1 MKFDPRHIAG
11 LLAGWLFVI
20 GSPPLAAAPPP
31 EVWVEAE
38 GVVAFG
44 QDTTL
49 EAAQQ
54 GSLDAARR
62 AAIEKAVGTF
72 VTSSTVVHN
81 SQLADEL
88 VHAVVRGVIVEEK
101 ILGRGVND
109 LTGGHGLLYQ
119 TRIRAKVR
127 AIPTERRGNFAV
139 TVDLNR
145 LSFNDGDEAQ
155 LRILSSQD
163 GYLYVFNV
171 TQDEHITVL
180 APNRYVPETRLQA
193 GTEYVFP
200 TDALVAKGVKL
211 RTWVVPGKKQSVEK
225 IKVIVTRQPVSLL
238 KGKVA
243 EGIYPVSGGVFKEFK
258 PTETALLTDLLRV
271 LAMLDPADWA
281 EATAVYEVRKR

>member
-1 MKFDPRHIAG
+1 MRLARFQLATTLAAWTLIAG
-11 LLAGWLFVI
+11 T
-20 GSPPLAAAPPP
+20 SAASLPAPP

-49 EAAQQ
+49 EAAQR

-62 AAIEKAVGTF
+62 SAIEKAVGTF
-72 VTSSTVVHN
+72 VTGSTVVHN
-81 SQLADEL
+81 NQLADDL
-88 VHAVVRGVIVEEK
+88 VQAIVRGVIVEEK

-109 LTGGHGLLYQ
+109 LMGSGLLYQ
-119 TRIRAKVR
+119 TRIKAKVR
-127 AIPTERRGNFAV
+127 AIPTERRGNAMV

-163 GYLYVFNV
+163 GYLYIFNV
-171 TQDEHITVL
+171 TQDERITVL
-180 APNRYVPETRLQA
+180 APNRYVPETRVQA

-200 TDALVAKGVKL
+200 TDALMAKGVKL
-211 RTWVVPGKKQSVEK
+211 RTWVLPGKKQSVEK
-225 IKVIVTRQPVSLL
+225 IKVIVTRQPVALL

-258 PTETALLTDLLRV
+258 PTETALLTDLLRA
-271 LAMLDPADWA
+271 LAMMDPADWA
-281 EATAVYEVRKR
+281 EATAVYEVRKP